1 MGMDK
6 VIEKKKW
13 PLSRVAKYGGI
24 GIVLLAITYFLIFVG
39 DGKSLN
45 VETKKMRTSLVRFD
59 EFQEFISITGA
70 VQPKLTIYLDAIEGG
85 MVEKIF
91 VEAGA
96 ELKEGDPILKL
107 SNTNMLLDIM
117 YREAELVQQSNNLR
131 NSRLSFEQNRLSL
144 LSQLAEINYQL
155 KIKELAY
162 KRKKKLVEQQFISDE
177 EYELAKNSYEYYLE
191 KARITKESHRTDS
204 IFRLQQIDQ
213 LEHSLNRM
221 KQNMEIVKDKLD
233 RLTLRAPIDG
243 LLSSLNAEVGEH
255 KSPGQRL
262 GQIDQRE
269 GLKVVAQVDEH
280 FISRVNTNLTAKADV
295 AGNEYL
301 LIIKKVYPEVQNGR
315 FEIDLEFDGDIPNNI
330 TRGQTLHIKLEL
342 GESSEALLVERGGF
356 YRKTGG
362 QWIYVLDEDGE
373 TARRREIKVG
383 RMNPYYYEVLEGLNE
398 GERVITSAYDA
409 FGDTDV
415 LNLK

>member
-1 MGMDK
+1 
-6 VIEKKKW
+6 
-13 PLSRVAKYGGI
+13 
-24 GIVLLAITYFLIFVG
+24 
-39 DGKSLN
+39 
-45 VETKKMRTSLVRFD
+45 
-59 EFQEFISITGA
+59 
-70 VQPKLTIYLDAIEGG
+70 
-85 MVEKIF
+85 
-91 VEAGA
+91 
-96 ELKEGDPILKL
+96 
-107 SNTNMLLDIM
+107 
-117 YREAELVQQSNNLR
+117 
-131 NSRLSFEQNRLSL
+131 
-144 LSQLAEINYQL
+144 QLAEINYQL

-315 FEIDLEFDGDIPNNI
+315 FEIDLEFDGD
-330 TRGQTLHIKLEL
+330 
-342 GESSEALLVERGGF
+342 
-356 YRKTGG
+356 
-362 QWIYVLDEDGE
+362 
-373 TARRREIKVG
+373 
-383 RMNPYYYEVLEGLNE
+383 
-398 GERVITSAYDA
+398 
-409 FGDTDV
+409 
-415 LNLK
+415 